1 MPVVVAP
8 FPLIAG
14 CLGGD
19 VGAAASLRFRIDLVA
34 GQATAIRI
42 RAGMM
47 AQMISTVMF
56 SWKYSALWPT
66 DLR

>member
-1 MPVVVAP
+1 MVMSGLAV
-8 FPLIAG
+8 
-14 CLGGD
+14 
-19 VGAAASLRFRIDLVA
+19 SLRFRIDLVA

-42 RAGMM
+42 RNGMM

-56 SWKYSALWPT
+56 SWKFSALWPT